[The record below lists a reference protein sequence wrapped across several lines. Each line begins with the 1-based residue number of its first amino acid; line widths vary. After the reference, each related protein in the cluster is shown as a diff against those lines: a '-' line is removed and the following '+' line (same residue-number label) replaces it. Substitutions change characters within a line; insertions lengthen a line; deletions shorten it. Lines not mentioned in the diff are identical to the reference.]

1 MALTKNQKQE
11 VVSEM
16 TDRLANANTM
26 VFVSFKGL
34 SVGDTNKFRKSLREA
49 GVDYK
54 VAKKTLLKRALDTK
68 GIAGTM
74 PEIEGEVAVAYA
86 TDMLSPAREVFAFSK
101 GKVTPKI
108 IGGVFEGAYV
118 DQAKMLSIATIPPRE
133 VLLAQI
139 ANLLNSPIQRLAIAL
154 NQIAEKKA

>member
-1 MALTKNQKQE
+1 M
-11 VVSEM
+11 
-16 TDRLANANTM
+16 
-26 VFVSFKGL
+26 
-34 SVGDTNKFRKSLREA
+34 
-49 GVDYK
+49 
-54 VAKKTLLKRALDTK
+54 KRALDTK